1 MVMLEEPFPPIVE
14 TLRRAAAALR
24 GSEVPF
30 ALGGGLACWARGGPE
45 STNDLDLMV
54 RPADAE
60 AALGALERAGMR
72 TERPPEEWLYKAWDG
87 DVLVDV
93 IFRMVDGTVDDE
105 LLERSDALNVASV
118 RMRVMRVED
127 VLASKLFALHEHHLD
142 YEPLLRIARALREQ
156 IDWAEVLRRTRSSP
170 FARAYFTLLQGLD
183 IVELPPAAGG
193 EVAVRAEEPE
203 LQGAAAFGPAADEP
217 H

>member
-72 TERPPEEWLYKAWDG
+72 TLMEGQKVNYEIVTERGKQA
-87 DVLVDV
+87 
-93 IFRMVDGTVDDE
+93 
-105 LLERSDALNVASV
+105 ASNLS
-118 RMRVMRVED
+118 
-127 VLASKLFALHEHHLD
+127 LA
-142 YEPLLRIARALREQ
+142 
-156 IDWAEVLRRTRSSP
+156 
-170 FARAYFTLLQGLD
+170 
-183 IVELPPAAGG
+183 
-193 EVAVRAEEPE
+193 
-203 LQGAAAFGPAADEP
+203 
-217 H
+217 

>member
-1 MVMLEEPFPPIVE
+1 APATSWRRDWRQCRRRGSAMRTVVSGSVCTVWSVGCPRAAVRNGGPGWAAAVAVMLAEPFPPIVE

-105 LLERSDALNVASV
+105 LLE
-118 RMRVMRVED
+118 
-127 VLASKLFALHEHHLD
+127 
-142 YEPLLRIARALREQ
+142 
-156 IDWAEVLRRTRSSP
+156 
-170 FARAYFTLLQGLD
+170 
-183 IVELPPAAGG
+183 
-193 EVAVRAEEPE
+193 
-203 LQGAAAFGPAADEP
+203 
-217 H
+217 